1 LRVTHL
7 SPDAP
12 AVDFCVAAHGSKDFT
27 GPVMA
32 TNGAAAGLSYSQV
45 TKYIPLA
52 AAQYDVRLVAPGSS
66 SCATPLG
73 GLADF
78 TNLPALSAGGYFPV
92 AAEGLAGIGSSPSF
106 TLQAYVDDSSV
117 DAGKAKLRFIHA
129 SPNTPAVDVGTGG
142 GALFQALFKDVS
154 YGGTSGQS

>member
-1 LRVTHL
+1 L
-7 SPDAP
+7 
-12 AVDFCVAAHGSKDFT
+12 
-27 GPVMA
+27 A
-32 TNGAAAGLSYSQV
+32 TNGGAAGLSYANV
-45 TKYIPLA
+45 TKYISLP

-78 TNLPALSAGGYFPV
+78 TNLPALPVGAYVTV
-92 AAEGLAGIGSSPSF
+92 AAEGLAALSGSTPV

-129 SPNTPAVDVGTGG
+129 SPGTPAVDVGTGG

-154 YGGTSGQS
+154 YGATAGTSNGYVTTPPIPGVEISARAFGTTTDAL